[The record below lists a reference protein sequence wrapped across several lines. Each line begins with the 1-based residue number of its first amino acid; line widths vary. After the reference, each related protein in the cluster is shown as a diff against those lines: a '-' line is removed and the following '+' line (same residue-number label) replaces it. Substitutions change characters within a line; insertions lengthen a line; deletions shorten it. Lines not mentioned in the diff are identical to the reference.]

1 MSTAPPSRKL
11 GTIVLLAVALGALG
25 AAVVVSRRFLAQ
37 RPAAPALAPMKAAA
51 SPAPPQKA
59 EEATFQVASATG
71 TVEAQRAGQWLPIKN
86 GDTLTRNDVVRTAPG
101 ARAVLRLSA
110 GTEIE
115 LRERVEIGL
124 DRLPSGATVDL
135 RRGKVVAHVSGAE
148 GLEITSR
155 DTRTANE
162 GPAHFVV
169 LSDERG
175 RVSVAALSGKA
186 KFTAG
191 GKALTV
197 PEGTETSAEAGAA
210 PRRRDDRDLG
220 PCRPL
225 LGRDRQRR
233 PRAGGDRRSLHGHRA
248 AANRQEP
255 GRRRGRGPGRPDPT
269 GGGHRGAPPPTAGA
283 ETGDHRPVEEM
294 TGNDSSEEEIRR
306 LRDLLAAAG
315 RLAEFG
321 RFAAQQI
328 HELRQPLFA
337 IKGLAQLLL
346 EKDRVE
352 LDEVLD
358 FARHIVEQSE
368 RLTGLVANLRQLSVP
383 AQVAGKARTEVGA
396 VLVRVT
402 SLLEFRLRKA
412 GITLRTQIAP
422 DVPPVA
428 VAPHALEQIL
438 INLLANALDAVS
450 ATPGPIVQLR
460 ARVVAENPRFAAIE
474 VADNG
479 PGIAKAIR
487 ARLFESFFSTKG
499 EEQGTGLGLAVSRE
513 IARGAGG
520 DLALL
525 EDPGTWN
532 EPAVTVF
539 RLTLPV
545 SQEL

>member
-1 MSTAPPSRKL
+1 MSNDDPS
-11 GTIVLLAVALGALG
+11 
-25 AAVVVSRRFLAQ
+25 
-37 RPAAPALAPMKAAA
+37 
-51 SPAPPQKA
+51 
-59 EEATFQVASATG
+59 
-71 TVEAQRAGQWLPIKN
+71 
-86 GDTLTRNDVVRTAPG
+86 DV
-101 ARAVLRLSA
+101 
-110 GTEIE
+110 
-115 LRERVEIGL
+115 
-124 DRLPSGATVDL
+124 
-135 RRGKVVAHVSGAE
+135 
-148 GLEITSR
+148 
-155 DTRTANE
+155 
-162 GPAHFVV
+162 
-169 LSDERG
+169 
-175 RVSVAALSGKA
+175 
-186 KFTAG
+186 
-191 GKALTV
+191 
-197 PEGTETSAEAGAA
+197 
-210 PRRRDDRDLG
+210 
-220 PCRPL
+220 
-225 LGRDRQRR
+225 
-233 PRAGGDRRSLHGHRA
+233 
-248 AANRQEP
+248 
-255 GRRRGRGPGRPDPT
+255 
-269 GGGHRGAPPPTAGA
+269 
-283 ETGDHRPVEEM
+283 
-294 TGNDSSEEEIRR
+294 EIRR

-346 EKDRVE
+346 ERDRVE

-383 AQVAGKARTEVGA
+383 TQVAGKARIEVGA

-412 GITLRTQIAP
+412 GVTLRTQIAP
-422 DVPPVA
+422 DLPPIA

-438 INLLANALDAVS
+438 INLLSNALDAVS
-450 ATPGPIVQLR
+450 GAPGPIVQLR

-487 ARLFESFFSTKG
+487 ARLFESFFTTKG
-499 EEQGTGLGLAVSRE
+499 EEKGTGLGLAVSRE

-525 EDPGTWN
+525 EDPGSWN

>member
-1 MSTAPPSRKL
+1 MSSNDDPS
-11 GTIVLLAVALGALG
+11 
-25 AAVVVSRRFLAQ
+25 
-37 RPAAPALAPMKAAA
+37 
-51 SPAPPQKA
+51 
-59 EEATFQVASATG
+59 
-71 TVEAQRAGQWLPIKN
+71 
-86 GDTLTRNDVVRTAPG
+86 DV
-101 ARAVLRLSA
+101 
-110 GTEIE
+110 
-115 LRERVEIGL
+115 
-124 DRLPSGATVDL
+124 
-135 RRGKVVAHVSGAE
+135 
-148 GLEITSR
+148 
-155 DTRTANE
+155 
-162 GPAHFVV
+162 
-169 LSDERG
+169 
-175 RVSVAALSGKA
+175 
-186 KFTAG
+186 
-191 GKALTV
+191 
-197 PEGTETSAEAGAA
+197 
-210 PRRRDDRDLG
+210 
-220 PCRPL
+220 
-225 LGRDRQRR
+225 
-233 PRAGGDRRSLHGHRA
+233 
-248 AANRQEP
+248 
-255 GRRRGRGPGRPDPT
+255 
-269 GGGHRGAPPPTAGA
+269 
-283 ETGDHRPVEEM
+283 
-294 TGNDSSEEEIRR
+294 EIRR

-383 AQVAGKARTEVGA
+383 TQVAGKARVEVGA
-396 VLVRVT
+396 VLLRVT

-412 GITLRTQIAP
+412 GGTLRTQIAP
-422 DVPPVA
+422 DLPPVA

-438 INLLANALDAVS
+438 INLLSNAVDAVS
-450 ATPGPIVQLR
+450 GAPGPIVQLR

-487 ARLFESFFSTKG
+487 ARLFESFFTTKG
-499 EEQGTGLGLAVSRE
+499 EEKGTGLGLAVSRE

-525 EDPGTWN
+525 EEPGSWN